1 MAYDLIAF
9 ISSLHL
15 AVIVDCS
22 RLIVHGN
29 NYLYTFSTLLDF
41 VVI

>member
-15 AVIVDCS
+15 TVIVDCD
-22 RLIVHGN
+22 RHIVHGN
-29 NYLYTFSTLLDF
+29 NCLCTFSTLLDF